1 MNILIVDDE
10 IPAVQGILKIVNWQ
24 RIGIEQTFVAY
35 SMDEAIGQFQAR
47 SVELLL
53 TDIEMRGGTG
63 FDLIEWANARA
74 FQYVSII
81 LSSFPNFHYAQRAIA
96 LGVFEYLLKPV
107 EDSQLESTLSR
118 AVAQVRQAGG
128 RHSVARQT
136 ANALVERSKAYIY
149 DHISQEISRNDIA
162 SHVGLSPEYLS
173 TFFKKETGKTLSEFI
188 KAERIAF
195 AKRLLK
201 QTNLP
206 ISMIS
211 DNVGFDSL
219 SYFSSVFRS
228 VAGCTPREYRQR
240 VELRK
245 DR

>member
-10 IPAVQGILKIVNWQ
+10 IPAVQGILKIVDWK
-24 RIGIEQTFVAY
+24 RIGIDNTFVAY
-35 SMDEAIGQFQAR
+35 SVDEAIEQF
-47 SVELLL
+47 STHSIELLL

-63 FDLIEWANARA
+63 FDLLQWTNARDI
-74 FQYVSII
+74 QYVSVI
-81 LSSFPNFHYAQRAIA
+81 LSSFPNFQYAQRAIT

-107 EDSQLESTLSR
+107 EDSQLESTLLR
-118 AVAQVRQAGG
+118 AMNRVQEMRVMP
-128 RHSVARQT
+128 
-136 ANALVERSKAYIY
+136 NADQPSENPLIERAKHYIY

-173 TFFKKETGKTLSEFI
+173 TFFRKETGKTLVDYI
-188 KAERIAF
+188 KSERISF

-206 ISMIS
+206 VSMIS

-219 SYFSSVFRS
+219 SYFSSVFRQL
-228 VAGCTPREYRQR
+228 VGCTPREYRQG
-240 VELRK
+240 RK
-245 DR
+245 GAPG